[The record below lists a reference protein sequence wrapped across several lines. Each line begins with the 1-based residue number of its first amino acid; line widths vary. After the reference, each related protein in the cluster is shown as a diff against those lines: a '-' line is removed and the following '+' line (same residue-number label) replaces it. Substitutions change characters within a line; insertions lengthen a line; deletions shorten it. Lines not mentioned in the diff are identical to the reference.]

1 MNITLNKASEQMHK
15 LYNTNE
21 NFKSY
26 VDKLRVKHLYS
37 LDEALNLSIVREK
50 ARYELNR
57 Y

>member
-37 LDEALNLSIVREK
+37 LDEALNLAIVREK
-50 ARYELNR
+50 ARCELNR